1 MPKTGGT
8 AVPKSE
14 HASIQLDVI
23 SINLTIGAISQL
35 VVVLT

>member
-14 HASIQLDVI
+14 NASIQLDVI
-23 SINLTIGAISQL
+23 SINITIGAISQL